1 MHDHEVADGPVEGA
15 RETWWLEP
23 DEVAGLTSATLVERV
38 RALAPFVASRAEA
51 AERDRRPD
59 DEVMAALRRAGLYYH
74 FVPKRFGG
82 LELGV
87 AEFVEEVLPLAEA
100 CPSTAWVTSFCME
113 HNLILSLFPE
123 QAQEEIFGAQP
134 YMIAPGA
141 AFPIGQAIAVPG
153 GYRVSGR
160 WNYASGVMHA
170 DWAMAMAMVDRTD
183 VVDVRWVI
191 VPIDEVEVHDVW
203 RVDGMAATGSNDIS
217 MNDVFVPEHRTLDV
231 AAAGRGEAPGASLY
245 DNPLYAMPLTTF
257 LALTAALPIVG
268 AARGAQQL
276 FLERVATRVSTGVA
290 LAERATVQAVL
301 GEVTVAV
308 DVAEMIV
315 RRAADEVMEL
325 AISGR
330 AGDIPAR
337 AAIRARLTH
346 ATTSCRDAVRLML
359 DTAGSSAHELA
370 NPLQRMARDVAMASA
385 HVVHD
390 PLTTT
395 ELYGRTLLGLPP
407 QTRLI

>member
-1 MHDHEVADGPVEGA
+1 
-15 RETWWLEP
+15 
-23 DEVAGLTSATLVERV
+23 
-38 RALAPFVASRAEA
+38 
-51 AERDRRPD
+51 
-59 DEVMAALRRAGLYYH
+59 MAALRRAGLYYH

-87 AEFVEEVLPLAEA
+87 PEFVDEVLPMAEA

-113 HNLILSLFPE
+113 HNLILALFPE
-123 QAQEEIFGAQP
+123 QAQEEIFGSQP

-141 AFPIGQAIAVPG
+141 AFPVGTATPVPG
-153 GYRVSGR
+153 GFRVTGR

-170 DWAMAMAMVDRTD
+170 DWSMSMVKVDRPD
-183 VVDVRWVI
+183 VTDVRWII

-203 RVDGMAATGSNDIS
+203 HVDGMAGTGSNDIS
-217 MNDVFVPEHRTLDV
+217 IHDVFVPEHRTLDV

-245 DNPLYAMPLTTF
+245 DNPLYAMPLSTF

-268 AARGAQQL
+268 AARGAQRI
-276 FLERVATRVSTGVA
+276 FLDRVATRVSSGVK
-290 LAERATVQAVL
+290 LSDRATVNAVL
-301 GEVTVAV
+301 GDTTVAV

-315 RRAADEVMEL
+315 RRAALDVMEL
-325 AISGR
+325 AAAGR

-359 DTAGSSAHELA
+359 DTAGSSAHELS
-370 NPLQRMARDVAMASA
+370 NPLQRIARDVAMGSA

-390 PLTTT
+390 PLTTA
-395 ELYGRTLLGLPP
+395 ELYGRTMLGLPP
-407 QTRLI
+407 QTLIV